1 MPSRSAG
8 GVSAKVLHGLATVRH
23 INEERM
29 RRSAKQIAQPC
40 IRAPAVISVLLG
52 SGPTMLVAALAGANL
67 VYWLVVALALD
78 FGGTVVSTVGVA
90 LPLGLWSKE
99 FVLANGTV
107 SMLGDTILLLLS
119 GAIVLV
125 IGAVVTKLVAPYAI
139 VAGNPARVIDNRAP
153 SGCRGLPSDGD
164 A

>member
-1 MPSRSAG
+1 
-8 GVSAKVLHGLATVRH
+8 
-23 INEERM
+23 M

-52 SGPTMLVAALAGANL
+52 SGPTVLVAALAGANL

-78 FGGTVVSTVGVA
+78 FGGTVVSTVGV
-90 LPLGLWSKE
+90 G
-99 FVLANGTV
+99 
-107 SMLGDTILLLLS
+107 
-119 GAIVLV
+119 V